1 MKDIAAEYSFIKYTE
16 LELLEDATIKT
27 VDVPNKKNVIY
38 AIAIDDELVYI
49 GKTKNLKKRIN
60 YYRTAINR
68 KVQTSDSRKSLMIL
82 DALMQ
87 GKKVEFW
94 ARQCFDLSVTN
105 ELGSMTIAT
114 MDLEEPLFIKK
125 FNPPWNIQHKKK

>member
-68 KVQTSDSRKSLMIL
+68 KDQTSDSRKSLMIL

-105 ELGSMTIAT
+105 ELGSMT
-114 MDLEEPLFIKK
+114 
-125 FNPPWNIQHKKK
+125 